1 MGIGTPQTWG
11 RPRAPHLLILL
22 SVSLMWGNF
31 SRKVSFMSFLRS
43 EGFTYSITVV
53 CSREDHPHAAW
64 GHPPGQG
71 RWLHAPSVPTPQPPP
86 GRRPYHVGR
95 EDEHTL
101 VLAAGPLRVIQQ
113 VGVVL
118 QGIPHIGP
126 CGQRAALTHH
136 EPGAWVSGHANPS
149 LG

>member
-1 MGIGTPQTWG
+1 MQLGGTRPARGGGCTPPQCRPLS
-11 RPRAPHLLILL
+11 RPRA
-22 SVSLMWGNF
+22 
-31 SRKVSFMSFLRS
+31 
-43 EGFTYSITVV
+43 
-53 CSREDHPHAAW
+53 
-64 GHPPGQG
+64 
-71 RWLHAPSVPTPQPPP
+71 
-86 GRRPYHVGR
+86 RRPYHVGR

-118 QGIPHIGP
+118 QGIPCIGP

-136 EPGAWVSGHANPS
+136 EPGAWVSGYANPS